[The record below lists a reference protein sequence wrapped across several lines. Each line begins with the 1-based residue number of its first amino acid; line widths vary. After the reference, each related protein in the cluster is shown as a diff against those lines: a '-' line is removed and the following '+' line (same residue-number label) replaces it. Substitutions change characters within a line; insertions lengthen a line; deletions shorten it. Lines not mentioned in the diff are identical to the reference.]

1 MFKPLDGVRVVDITQ
16 VLAGPYATYQL
27 GLMGA
32 DVIKIEKPDEGD
44 WTRIGGAVS
53 ELSDQ
58 AMGLGFLTQ
67 NANKKSIALDLKSP
81 AGLSVVKQLVKT
93 ADVFVENLRPGAT
106 AELGL
111 GFDEIKQL
119 NSKIIYCSISA
130 YGQDGPIGHRP
141 AYDHVVQGMCGI
153 MSQTGDVGGDP
164 TKVGAPYIDY
174 ATGQNAAL
182 AIVSALHEVKRTN
195 RAVQLDV
202 AMLDSAMMLMA
213 SLMTSCLTAGWKPE
227 PTGNAAWSQSPSSGA
242 FETTD
247 GLLMLAANNASQFE
261 RLCTAIGRA
270 DILDDPQWNTPDQ
283 RKKNAAALGA
293 ELADVFASRSA
304 DEWEDLLDKARV
316 PAARVRRMDEV
327 LVEGQLQAR
336 GIMSEMALPGYAK
349 PVHVPSL
356 GFKIDGEV
364 ASPSQPPPKLGQ
376 DTENVLRSIGMDDA
390 DIAEL
395 RQDGVI

>member
-1 MFKPLDGVRVVDITQ
+1 MFKPLDGIRVVDLTQ

-32 DVIKIEKPDEGD
+32 EVIKIEKPMEGD
-44 WTRIGGAVS
+44 WTRNGGALT
-53 ELSDQ
+53 ELSDRN
-58 AMGLGFLTQ
+58 MGLGYLTQ
-67 NANKKSIALDLKSP
+67 NANKKSIAIDLKTE
-81 AGLSVVKQLVKT
+81 AGLNVVKQLVKG

-106 AELGL
+106 AQLGL
-111 GFDEIKQL
+111 DFEEIKQL
-119 NSKIIYCSISA
+119 NDKIIYCSISA

-153 MSQTGDVGGDP
+153 MTQTGEVDSGP

-182 AIVSALHEVKRTN
+182 AIVSALHEVRRTN
-195 RAVQLDV
+195 RAVHLDV

-213 SLMTSCLTAGWKPE
+213 SLMTNCLTSGWKPQQ
-227 PTGNAAWSQSPSSGA
+227 TGNAAWSQSPSSGA

-247 GLLMLAANNASQFE
+247 GLLMLAANNAPQFN
-261 RLCTAIGRA
+261 RLCIAIGRS
-270 DILDDPQWNTPDQ
+270 DILDDPRWNSPEQ
-283 RKKNAAALGA
+283 RKQNASALGS
-293 ELADVFASRSA
+293 ELAAVFATKPA
-304 DEWEDLLDKARV
+304 AEWEDLMDKAGV

-336 GIMSEMALPGYAK
+336 GIMSEIMLPDYDK

-356 GFKIDGEV
+356 GFKIDGAV
-364 ASPSQPPPKLGQ
+364 TAPSQPPPQLGR
-376 DTENVLRSIGMDDA
+376 DTEAVLRSIGMNDTE
-390 DIAEL
+390 INQL
-395 RQDGVI
+395 RRNGVL

>member
-1 MFKPLDGVRVVDITQ
+1 MFKPLDGVRVVDLTQ

-32 DVIKIEKPDEGD
+32 EVIKIEKIGEGD
-44 WTRIGGAVS
+44 WTRSGGALA
-53 ELSDQ
+53 ELSEQ
-58 AMGLGFLTQ
+58 NMGLGYLTQ
-67 NANKKSIALDLKSP
+67 NANKKSIALDLKTD
-81 AGLSVVKQLVKT
+81 AGKDIVKQLVKR

-106 AELGL
+106 ADLGL
-111 GFDEIKQL
+111 GFEEIKQL
-119 NSKIIYCSISA
+119 NDKIIYCSISA

-153 MSQTGDVGGDP
+153 MAQTGEVGSGP

-195 RAVQLDV
+195 RAIHLDV

-213 SLMTSCLTAGWKPE
+213 SLMTNCLTAGWKPQQV
-227 PTGNAAWSQSPSSGA
+227 GNAAWSQSPSSGA

-247 GLLMLAANNASQFE
+247 GLLLLAANNAPQFN
-261 RLCTAIGRA
+261 RLCIAIDRR
-270 DILDDPQWNTPDQ
+270 DILDDPRWNSPEK
-283 RKKNAAALGA
+283 RKQNAAALNS
-293 ELADVFASRSA
+293 ELAAIFATNSA
-304 DEWEDLLDKARV
+304 ADWELILDKADV

-327 LVEGQLQAR
+327 LVEEQLRTR
-336 GIMSEMALPGYAK
+336 GIMSEITLPNYDK

-364 ASPSQPPPKLGQ
+364 TAPCEPPPKLGR
-376 DTENVLRSIGMDDA
+376 DTEAVLRSIGINDPE
-390 DIAEL
+390 INQL
-395 RQDGVI
+395 KLDGVV